1 MSILTKES
9 QKLANIS
16 QLTLHVNI
24 DGIPLFNNSKTALWP
39 ILGCVVELNAL
50 VFPIALFCSNK
61 KPTSIEEYLKNFV
74 LEIKELESA
83 EFVNSETSYSYK
95 IKLGA
100 VICDTPAQAFVK
112 CIKSHNSCNCCEC
125 CTQHGEYYH
134 KIILPDMFTSYRTDS
149 SFFQR
154 SDPHVGN
161 SPLTELSFGMITGFP
176 LDYMHLVCLG
186 VVRRLINLWL
196 HGPFTCKLSQ
206 TIISE
211 ISDKLVMIQP
221 YISRE
226 FSRKPR
232 ALFEF
237 KQWKATELRQFLL
250 YTGPVIL
257 KKVLPKTMYK
267 HFLYLSIAIRILL
280 SSSLI
285 QYYTDYAG
293 QLLQYFVQIFSDIY
307 GKDQIVYNVHSLI
320 HLADDAKQF
329 GVLDNCS
336 SFKYESYL

>member
-1 MSILTKES
+1 M
-9 QKLANIS
+9 
-16 QLTLHVNI
+16 
-24 DGIPLFNNSKTALWP
+24 
-39 ILGCVVELNAL
+39 
-50 VFPIALFCSNK
+50 
-61 KPTSIEEYLKNFV
+61 
-74 LEIKELESA
+74 
-83 EFVNSETSYSYK
+83 
-95 IKLGA
+95 
-100 VICDTPAQAFVK
+100 CDTPARAFVK
-112 CIKSHNSCNCCEC
+112 CIKSHNSYYCFER
-125 CTQHGEYYH
+125 CTQHGEFSH
-134 KIILPDMFTSYRTDS
+134 KIILPDIFASHRTDS

-154 SDPHVGN
+154 SDPPHHVGI

-196 HGPFTCKLSQ
+196 HRSFTCKLSQ
-206 TIISE
+206 TIVSE

-226 FSRKPR
+226 FFHKPH

-237 KQWKATELRQFLL
+237 KQWKATGQFLL

-285 QYYTDYAG
+285 QYYIDYAG
-293 QLLQYFVQIFSDIY
+293 HLLQ
-307 GKDQIVYNVHSLI
+307 
-320 HLADDAKQF
+320 
-329 GVLDNCS
+329 
-336 SFKYESYL
+336 